1 MGELTKKGTLNIN
14 IYIYIKKNTF
24 DKSYSTSEGQD
35 ESRIETRHFERVRS
49 QRSGRGKVK

>member
-1 MGELTKKGTLNIN
+1 MGELIKKGTLNIN
-14 IYIYIKKNTF
+14 IYIYKNTF